1 MNAADHAH
9 LAAMGMAIPSSEA
22 SALPLPLTRR
32 QAIRGRATALRV
44 HTLRR
49 SVTPT
54 RYLLRHN
61 GMRIAGRRRF
71 GEARRQHKLMQKWQN
86 DEAEAYRRRVAAL
99 VDGPNPVWTFRG
111 HLQWLPGFLA
121 NGEVPLQERKR
132 VANHAEDAAHFAIE
146 QAEKHHRLLKKWV
159 WGYNTLASRRQ
170 HEGYARLAHRAAVH

>member
-9 LAAMGMAIPSSEA
+9 LAAMGLAIPSSEA

-44 HTLRR
+44 HILRR

-71 GEARRQHKLMQKWQN
+71 REARRQHKLMQKWQN

-99 VDGPNPVWTFRG
+99 VDGPNPVGPFG
-111 HLQWLPGFLA
+111 
-121 NGEVPLQERKR
+121 VIYS
-132 VANHAEDAAHFAIE
+132 DAAHFAIE